1 MVWGVE
7 RDNNPVVIVHIPKHM
22 AYPWQLPSAQPAW
35 AGALRRADRPTWRFQ
50 EDMEVRID
58 AYESWEYPL
67 FVAKILDM
75 DHIFSYLW
83 IRIFISGK
91 F

>member
-1 MVWGVE
+1 
-7 RDNNPVVIVHIPKHM
+7 M

-35 AGALRRADRPTWRFQ
+35 AGALRRADRPIWRFQ

-58 AYESWEYPL
+58 AYESWECPL
-67 FVAKILDM
+67 CVAKILDM

-91 F
+91 IRKKRILRYGYEYYDSTD

>member
-1 MVWGVE
+1 MT
-7 RDNNPVVIVHIPKHM
+7 
-22 AYPWQLPSAQPAW
+22 YLLQLPSAQPAW

-91 F
+91 IRENVS